1 MKIASY
7 INRVLPVGSRSLLF
21 GVHQFIWHPITVAVA
36 WRKLYGKWP
45 TFIESFCI
53 LVHDWGYWGCAEM
66 DGEQGKQHP
75 MRGSWIASRWAARY
89 YRLKCWALLPLAVLF
104 TKQGRAMIKQMAKDR
119 ACGYYFGQIKSRIGG
134 QSTCIAVEA
143 HFLVRYHSRSMAK
156 ADNAPCSPLC
166 APDKLCVL
174 FDPHWFYWLRA
185 TISGEGR
192 EFRQNAA
199 HKIGLQSLSHW
210 LYWYRNSIRKQYE
223 NSVALGGV
231 DDKS

>member
-36 WRKLYGKWP
+36 WRKIYGKWP
-45 TFIESFCI
+45 TFLESLCI
-53 LVHDWGYWGCAEM
+53 LVHDWGYWGCPDM
-66 DGEQGKQHP
+66 DGAQGKMHP
-75 MRGSWIASRWAARY
+75 VLGSRLAATWVARY
-89 YRLKCWALLPLAVLF
+89 FRFKYWSLLPLALVF
-104 TKQGRAMIKQMAKDR
+104 TKHGRTLVKRVWKEREVKFYLWQLR
-119 ACGYYFGQIKSRIGG
+119 GSVNQI
-134 QSTCIAVEA
+134 STRLAVEA
-143 HFLVRYHSRSMAK
+143 HFLVRYHSRSLAK
-156 ADNAPCSPLC
+156 SENAPCSPLC

-185 TISGEGR
+185 TLSGEGR
-192 EFRQNAA
+192 EFRQNAVG
-199 HKIGLQSLSHW
+199 KIGLQSLSHW

-223 NSVALGGV
+223 TARSLGGV

>member
-45 TFIESFCI
+45 TFLESLCI
-53 LVHDWGYWGCAEM
+53 VVHDWGYWGCPNM
-66 DGEQGKQHP
+66 DGEQGKRHP
-75 MRGSWIASRWAARY
+75 VRGACLAATWAARLVRWNRWAILIPLLVLTKSG
-89 YRLKCWALLPLAVLF
+89 RLALKDMIFEREFKSYISQIRAAFNESAV
-104 TKQGRAMIKQMAKDR
+104 KA
-119 ACGYYFGQIKSRIGG
+119 
-134 QSTCIAVEA
+134 AVNA
-143 HFLVRYHSRSMAK
+143 YFLVLYHSRSLAK
-156 ADNAPCSPLC
+156 SDMKAPSRLC

-185 TISGEGR
+185 TLSGEGR
-192 EFRQNAA
+192 EFRQNAVG
-199 HKIGLQSLSHW
+199 KIGLQSLSHW

-223 NSVALGGV
+223 TARSLGGV

>member
-1 MKIASY
+1 MRIASFL
-7 INRVLPVGSRSLLF
+7 NRVLPVGSRSLLF

-45 TFIESFCI
+45 TFLESICI
-53 LVHDWGYWGCAEM
+53 LVHDWGYWGCSDM
-66 DGEQGKQHP
+66 DGERGKRHP
-75 MRGSWIASRWAARY
+75 ELGSRLAATWVARVYRWRVWSCVPLVLLLTKIGHEA
-89 YRLKCWALLPLAVLF
+89 LK
-104 TKQGRAMIKQMAKDR
+104 KMAKER
-119 ACGYYFGQIKSRIGG
+119 AFGYYLGQLRGG
-134 QSTCIAVEA
+134 INARCTLNAIDA

-156 ADNAPCSPLC
+156 LENAPTSPLC

-185 TISGEGR
+185 TLSGEGR
-192 EFRQNAA
+192 EFRQNAVS
-199 HKIGLQSLSHW
+199 KIGLQSLSHW

-231 DDKS
+231 DDKP